1 MTQVITVANQKG
13 GTGKTT
19 SAVNLLA
26 AATFKKKRAL
36 LIDLDAQGNASYI
49 TGTDPAHGSIYDLL
63 IKGIP
68 AEDLIQHTPQGDVIA
83 SNADLVKVD
92 IELKGKPEERVQA
105 LKTALQP
112 ILKNYDIVILDTSPS
127 LNLLLLDALTV
138 SDKVIIPLYADIL
151 SLQGLYQLINTI
163 KDVQTKYNSGLN
175 LTGVFFNKY
184 SIRTILARD
193 VTEAITDECK
203 EMNVPILRT
212 KIREAVAV
220 REAQTVKESIYTY
233 APKSKP
239 ARDYIE
245 LMEEITK

>member
-1 MTQVITVANQKG
+1 MTEVITVANQKG

-49 TGTDPAHGSIYDLL
+49 TGADPAHGSIYDLL
-63 IKGIP
+63 IKGKP
-68 AEDLIQHTPQGDVIA
+68 AEDLIQQTPQGDIIA
-83 SNADLVKVD
+83 SNSNLVRVD
-92 IELKGKPEERVQA
+92 IELKGTPDERVQA
-105 LKTALQP
+105 LKKAMQP
-112 ILKNYDIVILDTSPS
+112 VLKNYDVVILDTSPS

-138 SDKVIIPLYADIL
+138 SNKVIIPLYADIL

-163 KDVQTKYNSGLN
+163 KDVQAKYNSGLQ

-193 VTEAITDECK
+193 VTEAITDQCK
-203 EMNVPILRT
+203 EMKVPIMRT

-220 REAQTVKESIYTY
+220 REAQTVKESLYTY
-233 APKSKP
+233 SPKSKP
-239 ARDYIE
+239 AKDYLE
-245 LMEEITK
+245 LLEEITK